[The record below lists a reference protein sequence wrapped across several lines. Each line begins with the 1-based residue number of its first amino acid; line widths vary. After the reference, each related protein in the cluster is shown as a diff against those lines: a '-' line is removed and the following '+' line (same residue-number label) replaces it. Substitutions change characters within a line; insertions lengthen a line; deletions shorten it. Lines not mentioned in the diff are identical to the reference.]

1 MEFAIIDYGA
11 SNMFSLIASFRRL
24 NVQTKILNDIEDLER
39 YSAIIL
45 PGVGN
50 FTSASKVIEKVKDKI
65 MDSVLKGAPIF
76 GICLGMQ
83 LLFNESE
90 EGFGKGL
97 GVFDGKVVRFPEKLK
112 VPHMGWNLVE
122 AVGDSVLLSNYDGE
136 KWAYFAH
143 SYYPLPKDEKII
155 KGITLYGVSFPS
167 VVEEKNVFGTQFHP
181 EKSGEFGRHV
191 FQNFVKYVRK

>member
-11 SNMFSLIASFRRL
+11 SNMFSLIASFKRVNIQIKVVSEKVRL
-24 NVQTKILNDIEDLER
+24 GK

-50 FTSASKVIEKVKDKI
+50 FASAVQRMSE
-65 MDSVLKGAPIF
+65 LKNEILDAIAKGTFIF

-90 EGFGKGL
+90 EGEGEGL
-97 GVFDGKVVRFPEKLK
+97 GILEGKVVKFPRTVK

-122 AVGDSVLLSNYDGE
+122 PKGYSVLLSNYDYE
-136 KWAYFAH
+136 RWAYFAH
-143 SYYPLPKDEKII
+143 SYYPKPADNNNV
-155 KGITLYGVSFPS
+155 KGITYYGIEFTS
-167 VVEEKNVFGTQFHP
+167 VVEEKNIFGTQFHP
-181 EKSGEFGRHV
+181 EKSGKFGRHIIR
-191 FQNFVKYVRK
+191 NFVEYVRR

>member
-11 SNMFSLIASFRRL
+11 SNMFSLIASFKRAD
-24 NVQTKILNDIEDLER
+24 VQVKIVDGKEKLEE

-50 FTSASKVIEKVKDKI
+50 FTSAVQKI
-65 MDSVLKGAPIF
+65 FKIKNNILEAIAKGTFIF

-90 EGFGKGL
+90 EGRGEGL
-97 GVFDGKVVRFPEKLK
+97 GVFEGKVVKFPKTLK

-122 AVGDSVLLSNYDGE
+122 PQGYSVLLSNFDVE
-136 KWAYFAH
+136 SWAYFAH
-143 SYYPLPKDEKII
+143 SYYPKPSNNRIV
-155 KGITLYGVSFPS
+155 KGTTYYGVKFAS
-167 VVEEKNVFGTQFHP
+167 VVEAKNVFGTQFHP
-181 EKSGEFGRHV
+181 EKSGEFGRHIIR
-191 FQNFVKYVRK
+191 NFVEYVRR

>member
-11 SNMFSLIASFRRL
+11 SNMFSLIASFKRL
-24 NVQTKILNDIEDLER
+24 NVQTKIFDDGESLER

-50 FTSASKVIEKVKDKI
+50 FTSASEKIENIRDKI
-65 MDSVLKGAPIF
+65 IDSVSKGLPIF

-90 EGFGKGL
+90 EGLGKGL
-97 GVFDGKVVRFPEKLK
+97 SILDGKVVRFPKKLK
-112 VPHMGWNLVE
+112 VPHIGWNLVE
-122 AVGDSVLLSNYDGE
+122 AVEDSVLLSNYDGE

-143 SYYPLPKDEKII
+143 SYYPSPKDKKII
-155 KGITLYGVSFPS
+155 KGITLYGIEFPS

-191 FQNFVKYVRK
+191 IQNFVEYVRR